1 MPKFTHYKNFTKASC
16 IQNFRYPHVCLACR
30 KVFKQPH
37 SSVPRACPNCAESM
51 IELSRKFAA
60 PKSTDV
66 AQWRKVAYLIE
77 NGFHFE
83 SVYRH
88 IGAGVYQKVNY
99 PKTMD
104 EAQEFVSQ
112 YRSIPYLR

>member
-1 MPKFTHYKNFTKASC
+1 MPKLTHYKNFAKASF

-37 SSVPRACPNCAESM
+37 SAVPRACPNCAELM

-66 AQWRKVAYLIE
+66 AQWRKVAYLIQ

-88 IGAGVYQKVNY
+88 IGRVFIKKSIT
-99 PKTMD
+99 PKRWMKLK
-104 EAQEFVSQ
+104 S
-112 YRSIPYLR
+112 L